1 MSISERPGEPDPN
14 EDDRDIEDQ
23 ILDTRIE
30 QTLESWFAPPPVPA
44 SALAELQKRFEERL
58 NPKAKASVSLPSSK
72 IAFPQQRAF
81 LIVAA
86 LAASIL
92 VAFVGFRFLTKPSD
106 GVIFNR
112 QPLAIVYDDLVTRGF
127 EPYYLCDDPKR
138 FREIMQHRH
147 GQSLALNDRGNQL
160 MLGLSYPGGWTSETT
175 AILFRLDGEPV
186 VIFVDSQPF
195 PEDEP
200 KLDGKVNIRVKELP
214 GIFMVEVSPVSESIL
229 DTISKPAE

>member
-1 MSISERPGEPDPN
+1 MSISERPGTPDPN
-14 EDDRDIEDQ
+14 EDDRDSEDEM
-23 ILDTRIE
+23 LETRIE
-30 QTLESWFAPPPVPA
+30 QTLGSWFSPPPMPA
-44 SALAELQKRFEERL
+44 DVLVDLQKQFEAR
-58 NPKAKASVSLPSSK
+58 KSSQARTQDRVPSSK
-72 IAFPQQRAF
+72 FAFPRQRAF
-81 LIVAA
+81 WIVAA

-92 VAFVGFRFLTKPSD
+92 VVVVGMRFIAKPSD

-112 QPLAIVYDDLVTRGF
+112 QPLAVVYADLVTRGF

-200 KLDGKVNIRVKELP
+200 KADGKINIRVKELP
-214 GIFMVEVSPVSESIL
+214 GIFMVEVSPASESIL
-229 DTISKPAE
+229 NTISKPAE